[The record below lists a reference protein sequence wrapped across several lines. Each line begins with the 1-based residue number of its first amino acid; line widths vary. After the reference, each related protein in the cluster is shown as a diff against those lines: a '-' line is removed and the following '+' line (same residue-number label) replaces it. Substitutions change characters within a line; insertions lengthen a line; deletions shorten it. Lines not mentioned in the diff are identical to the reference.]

1 MGGFLAGTHGL
12 GRVLARSSPLEIT
25 WLSRNFGHDLWMWIR
40 EQSLE
45 LHVLL
50 MSSPLSAIR
59 PEAKCLLYI

>member
-1 MGGFLAGTHGL
+1 MATGTRNGDEIQ
-12 GRVLARSSPLEIT
+12 GSVGCPLEIT